1 MERPGSNESCPGCR
15 LEGGPAVGAA
25 TGLAAVLIFTIVV
38 DVLGNALVIL
48 SVLRNK
54 KLRNAGEREACARGG
69 RSGRP
74 RSAPRAPP
82 PRPRMAPLLAGR
94 EPVEGGES
102 RTAVP
107 HRGGEGTSAGE
118 PRFRSALAKGSELS
132 VSRCSARPSLLSGE
146 RATAAFPT
154 HSLPVPSRCCC
165 CPPTFRNFY
174 PPEAAANGGANSGNI
189 FVVSLS
195 IADLVVAVYP
205 YPLILS
211 AIFHN
216 GWTMGNVHCQISGF
230 LMGLSVIGSIFNITA
245 IAINRYCYICHSLRY
260 DKLFNLKN
268 TCCYLCLTW
277 ILTVVAIVPNFFVGS
292 LQYDPRIYSCTFAQ
306 TVSTSY
312 TITVVVVHFIVP
324 LSVVTFC
331 YLRIWILVIKVKH
344 RVRQDCKQKLRAT
357 DIRNFLTM
365 FVVFVLF
372 AVCWGPLNFIGL
384 AVSIN
389 PSKVQPHIPEWLFVL
404 SYFMAYF
411 NSCLNAVI
419 YGLLNQNFRKEY
431 KRILLTLW
439 SPRLLFIDVSKGGT
453 EGIKSKHSPAIT
465 TNNNHAEIHL

>member
-1 MERPGSNESCPGCR
+1 MERPGSNGSCPGCR
-15 LEGGPAVGAA
+15 LEGGPAARAA

-54 KLRNAGEREACARGG
+54 KLRNA
-69 RSGRP
+69 
-74 RSAPRAPP
+74 
-82 PRPRMAPLLAGR
+82 
-94 EPVEGGES
+94 
-102 RTAVP
+102 
-107 HRGGEGTSAGE
+107 
-118 PRFRSALAKGSELS
+118 
-132 VSRCSARPSLLSGE
+132 
-146 RATAAFPT
+146 
-154 HSLPVPSRCCC
+154 
-165 CPPTFRNFY
+165 
-174 PPEAAANGGANSGNI
+174 EAAANGGASSGKTHVPSADPRWEERGRGAGNI

-195 IADLVVAVYP
+195 VADLVVAVYP

-331 YLRIWILVIKVKH
+331 YLRIWILVIQVKH
-344 RVRQDCKQKLRAT
+344 RVRQDCKQKLRAA

-439 SPRLLFIDVSKGGT
+439 TPRLLFIDVSKGGT
-453 EGIKSKHSPAIT
+453 EGMKSKHSPAIT

>member
-1 MERPGSNESCPGCR
+1 MELPDGNGSCRDCSPGARPS
-15 LEGGPAVGAA
+15 AGATTA
-25 TGLAAVLIFTIVV
+25 LAAVIIFTIVGDLV
-38 DVLGNALVIL
+38 GNALVIL

-54 KLRNAGEREACARGG
+54 KLRNAGN
-69 RSGRP
+69 
-74 RSAPRAPP
+74 
-82 PRPRMAPLLAGR
+82 L
-94 EPVEGGES
+94 
-102 RTAVP
+102 
-107 HRGGEGTSAGE
+107 
-118 PRFRSALAKGSELS
+118 
-132 VSRCSARPSLLSGE
+132 
-146 RATAAFPT
+146 
-154 HSLPVPSRCCC
+154 
-165 CPPTFRNFY
+165 
-174 PPEAAANGGANSGNI
+174 

-195 IADLVVAVYP
+195 VADLVVAVYP

-216 GWTMGNVHCQISGF
+216 GWTLGNMHCQISGF

-245 IAINRYCYICHSLRY
+245 IAINRYCYICHGLWY

-268 TCCYLCLTW
+268 TCCCLCLTW
-277 ILTVVAIVPNFFVGS
+277 ILTVVAVVPNFFVGS
-292 LQYDPRIYSCTFAQ
+292 LRYDPRIYSCTFAQ

-324 LSVVTFC
+324 LSIVSFC
-331 YLRIWILVIKVKH
+331 YLRIWILVIQVKQ
-344 RVRQDCKQKLRAT
+344 RVRQESRQKLRAA
-357 DIRNFLTM
+357 DVRNFLTM

-389 PSKVQPHIPEWLFVL
+389 PSEVVPKIPEWLFVL

-411 NSCLNAVI
+411 NSCLNAMI

-439 SPRLLFIDVSKGGT
+439 APRLLFIDVSKGGT
-453 EGIKSKHSPAIT
+453 EGLKSKPSPAV
-465 TNNNHAEIHL
+465 TNNNHQAEIHL

>member
-1 MERPGSNESCPGCR
+1 MRSGDRKRRQRGALRSGDGALRQSGAERGLRARVSAVRPGTGRDAGGVVGAGDWDSEPGGRRSPCRCPW
-15 LEGGPAVGAA
+15 VGAA
-25 TGLAAVLIFTIVV
+25 ASGSGVWEASGSAGPCCVPLAGPGTRI
-38 DVLGNALVIL
+38 
-48 SVLRNK
+48 
-54 KLRNAGEREACARGG
+54 GG
-69 RSGRP
+69 RVCGEELRGEECCAGSCTAP
-74 RSAPRAPP
+74 QWWHRSCVLSDLQPF
-82 PRPRMAPLLAGR
+82 LFLNIGSL
-94 EPVEGGES
+94 GL
-102 RTAVP
+102 T
-107 HRGGEGTSAGE
+107 
-118 PRFRSALAKGSELS
+118 SELVSSETVCS
-132 VSRCSARPSLLSGE
+132 VSSAEPSGL
-146 RATAAFPT
+146 
-154 HSLPVPSRCCC
+154 
-165 CPPTFRNFY
+165 
-174 PPEAAANGGANSGNI
+174 GNI

-195 IADLVVAVYP
+195 VADLVVAVYP

-268 TCCYLCLTW
+268 TCCYICLTW
-277 ILTVVAIVPNFFVGS
+277 TLTVVAIVPNFFVGS

-324 LSVVTFC
+324 LSIVTFC
-331 YLRIWILVIKVKH
+331 YLRIWILVIQVKH
-344 RVRQDCKQKLRAT
+344 RVRQDCKQKLRAA

-431 KRILLTLW
+431 KRILLMLRT
-439 SPRLLFIDVSKGGT
+439 PRLLFIDVSKGGT
-453 EGIKSKHSPAIT
+453 EGLKSKPSPAV
-465 TNNNHAEIHL
+465 TNNNQAEIHL

>member
-1 MERPGSNESCPGCR
+1 MERPASNGSCPGCR
-15 LEGGPAVGAA
+15 LEGGPAAGAA

-54 KLRNAGEREACARGG
+54 KLRNAAPSGSGG
-69 RSGRP
+69 TTGPDDPQVCFDVAVLRL
-74 RSAPRAPP
+74 RAFIN
-82 PRPRMAPLLAGR
+82 PL
-94 EPVEGGES
+94 VS
-102 RTAVP
+102 M
-107 HRGGEGTSAGE
+107 
-118 PRFRSALAKGSELS
+118 SEHKLWK
-132 VSRCSARPSLLSGE
+132 VKQRVLD
-146 RATAAFPT
+146 
-154 HSLPVPSRCCC
+154 
-165 CPPTFRNFY
+165 Y
-174 PPEAAANGGANSGNI
+174 GNI

-195 IADLVVAVYP
+195 VADLVVAVYP

-331 YLRIWILVIKVKH
+331 YLRIWILVIQVKH
-344 RVRQDCKQKLRAT
+344 RVRQDCKQKLRAA

-439 SPRLLFIDVSKGGT
+439 TPRLLFIDVSKGGT
-453 EGIKSKHSPAIT
+453 EGMKSKHSPAIT

>member
-1 MERPGSNESCPGCR
+1 M
-15 LEGGPAVGAA
+15 
-25 TGLAAVLIFTIVV
+25 
-38 DVLGNALVIL
+38 
-48 SVLRNK
+48 
-54 KLRNAGEREACARGG
+54 GG
-69 RSGRP
+69 RVKLTSRVRP
-74 RSAPRAPP
+74 KEAFW
-82 PRPRMAPLLAGR
+82 
-94 EPVEGGES
+94 GGS
-102 RTAVP
+102 
-107 HRGGEGTSAGE
+107 
-118 PRFRSALAKGSELS
+118 
-132 VSRCSARPSLLSGE
+132 CLSGPPL
-146 RATAAFPT
+146 T
-154 HSLPVPSRCCC
+154 SRGL
-165 CPPTFRNFY
+165 FSF
-174 PPEAAANGGANSGNI
+174 SIGNI

-195 IADLVVAVYP
+195 VADLVVAVYP

-268 TCCYLCLTW
+268 TCCYICLTW
-277 ILTVVAIVPNFFVGS
+277 LLTVVAIVPNFFVGS

-312 TITVVVVHFIVP
+312 TIAVVVVHFIVP
-324 LSVVTFC
+324 LSIVTFC
-331 YLRIWILVIKVKH
+331 YLRIWILVIQVKH
-344 RVRQDCKQKLRAT
+344 RVRQDCKQKLRAA

-431 KRILLTLW
+431 KRILLTLRT
-439 SPRLLFIDVSKGGT
+439 PRLLFIDVSKGGT
-453 EGIKSKHSPAIT
+453 EGLKSKPSPAV
-465 TNNNHAEIHL
+465 TNNNNQAEIHLWARTAALFILGYPCTYNT